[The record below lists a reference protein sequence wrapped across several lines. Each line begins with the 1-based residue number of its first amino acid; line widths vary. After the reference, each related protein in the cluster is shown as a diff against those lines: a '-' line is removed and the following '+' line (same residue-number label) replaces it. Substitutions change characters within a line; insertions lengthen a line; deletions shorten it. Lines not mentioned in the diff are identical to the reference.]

1 MSPANAGLFV
11 YLSYYVSTPKLN
23 TDVIV
28 VGAGPAGAGTS
39 FFLSKHGIA
48 HVVIDKETFPRDK
61 VCGDACSG
69 KTVLVIERA
78 NPEWLSEI
86 LGDAGQYMASWG
98 MSFVAANGKKVDI
111 PFRPKEMRDG
121 SAPGFT
127 ATRVRF
133 DNFLFN
139 KIPSPYNKVF
149 QAASIQD
156 IKRNDD
162 HVSVQMS
169 CDGTD
174 YEICAKVIVG
184 CDGDKSIIRRHFFK
198 NDTTTKSDAVGLR
211 AYFEGVEGIQ
221 EDNFLEVHFLKE
233 MLPGYFWI
241 FPLPGGMANVGVG
254 ILSETVRKKKINL
267 REQMMHA
274 IENNPALAQRFKN
287 AKLIDKI
294 HGWGLPLA
302 GNELTLSTDNVLLAG
317 DAASLV
323 DPFSGE
329 GIGNAMYSGMM
340 AAHAINTALRAGDFS
355 AAFFREH
362 YDSVVNRRLGEE
374 FKVSG
379 TLQQLCK
386 YPWIFNMVVNKAQK
400 SKTLRESIGSMF
412 YDMQLR
418 EQVKKPSFYL
428 KILFNR

>member
-1 MSPANAGLFV
+1 
-11 YLSYYVSTPKLN
+11 VSTTKLN

-39 FFLSKHGIA
+39 FFLSKQGID

-69 KTVLVIERA
+69 KTALVIERA
-78 NPEWLSEI
+78 NPEWLQEIFAESEN
-86 LGDAGQYMASWG
+86 YMPSWG
-98 MSFVAANGKKVDI
+98 MSFVAANGKQVDI

-127 ATRVRF
+127 ASRLVF
-133 DNFLFN
+133 DNFLFR
-139 KIPSPYNKVF
+139 KIQSAHNKVF
-149 QAASIQD
+149 QGAL
-156 IKRNDD
+156 IKRVERNDGQMD
-162 HVSVQMS
+162 VQMS

-184 CDGDKSIIRRHFFK
+184 CDGDKSIIRRNFFK
-198 NDTTTKSDAVGLR
+198 KDTTTKSDAVGLR
-211 AYFEGVEGIQ
+211 AYFEGVEGLQ

-254 ILSETVRKKKINL
+254 ILSERVRKKKINL
-267 REQMMHA
+267 REQMLHA
-274 IENNPALAQRFKN
+274 IKNNPALAPRFKN

-302 GNELTLSTDNVLLAG
+302 SNSLTLSTDNVLLAG

-329 GIGNAMYSGMM
+329 GIGNAMYSGML
-340 AAHAINTALRAGDFS
+340 AAHAINTALRSGDFS

-400 SKTLRESIGSMF
+400 SKTLRDSIGSMF

-428 KILFNR
+428 KILLNR